1 MQKRKRPVTVV
12 EPEARFQQ
20 LLNWYE
26 VFVEEVERGY
36 FLTIYNYTNELGVRQ
51 LMREVCEKGFSPA
64 EEARVMLDQL
74 DTRFKRMLIPAKKPL
89 YPGYDKSHFW
99 YHQVPR
105 NAQWEL
111 LEDLLNEGIL

>member
-1 MQKRKRPVTVV
+1 
-12 EPEARFQQ
+12 
-20 LLNWYE
+20 
-26 VFVEEVERGY
+26 
-36 FLTIYNYTNELGVRQ
+36 
-51 LMREVCEKGFSPA
+51 
-64 EEARVMLDQL
+64 MLDQL